1 LEKKIKIKNCSY
13 VCTYVDN
20 NRKIGVTVVFF
31 LQALLLY
38 TLPLIFMCVAY
49 YHIVRTL
56 WRRNNIPGSQETTDG
71 AGSGHQRLSNSTAG
85 LANANSASA
94 VSLASTPG
102 GATTPPVSAGSQSR
116 LSILSR

>member
-1 LEKKIKIKNCSY
+1 MRSANATSVLCHPSNT
-13 VCTYVDN
+13 VTY
-20 NRKIGVTVVFF
+20 F
-31 LQALLLY
+31 QALLLY

-71 AGSGHQRLSNSTAG
+71 NGGGIQRISNSNQG
-85 LANANSASA
+85 LANANSTSA

-102 GATTPPVSAGSQSR
+102 GGASTPVSSALQSR

>member
-1 LEKKIKIKNCSY
+1 M
-13 VCTYVDN
+13 
-20 NRKIGVTVVFF
+20 
-31 LQALLLY
+31 Y

-71 AGSGHQRLSNSTAG
+71 AGSGNGSGIQRISNSNQG
-85 LANANSASA
+85 LVNANSTSA
-94 VSLASTPG
+94 ISLASTPGG
-102 GATTPPVSAGSQSR
+102 GATTPPVSSALQSR